1 MTDNETIRLIDTAAD
16 CLRSGLVP
24 DEVSNL
30 KIARMMRRIMANVIM
45 IQMCGISHRI
55 VTMIDEGCF
64 RCSQD
69 DIDDLEK
76 DFAKCLSVMGNW
88 GNDTDD
94 CFSKDEIRNAI
105 AYTLYEE
112 EHKDDMGE

>member
-1 MTDNETIRLIDTAAD
+1 MTNNEAITLIDTAAK

-24 DEVSNL
+24 DEVSNQ
-30 KIARMMRRIMANVIM
+30 KIAKMMRRIIANVIV
-45 IQMCGISHRI
+45 IQMCNINHRV
-55 VTMIDEGCF
+55 VTMIDEGHF
-64 RCSQD
+64 KCSQD